1 MDININTNF
10 DMDGEQENGLI
21 HLMEDQEGVLQD
33 GTLDELLDDASL
45 ADSLVYTKRRL
56 RCIDQDSVG
65 SHIPNH
71 IDQGQDENDL
81 NDNDEYE
88 DDDDEYEMVMTMYEA
103 HNQYEHK
110 HNNTKRQRRGQQY
123 QHQYE
128 PYRHRHHH
136 HQRQWDDEKDVQ
148 GCPRDTTIPTNI
160 SFLKQQRPQQQQQ
173 QHIPNE

>member
-1 MDININTNF
+1 MDININTNI

-88 DDDDEYEMVMTMYEA
+88 DDEYEMVMTMYEA
-103 HNQYEHK
+103 DSQYEHK

-123 QHQYE
+123 EYQYE
-128 PYRHRHHH
+128 PCRRHQQ
-136 HQRQWDDEKDVQ
+136 QRQWDDEKDVQ